1 MHTNAA
7 RPGATALTIV
17 LALVTTPEPSH
28 GQWAIACTA
37 RVDVES
43 PPARDGRV
51 AGAPHSFG
59 SAWQTRSEA
68 WDWAVERDLESQ
80 MTSNLR
86 ARYPQFVSEARR
98 NDLQVEDESE
108 IRVICRT
115 SPHNLVAGYMVL
127 ARFAVNNVWLGYT
140 TRPCPPREERPC
152 LIDTGTYG
160 VGFGADPSEAQ
171 TDAVSD
177 IERKNWNYSKR
188 LGFEFV
194 ETVRWGADAGGGNMQ
209 DQAAQAQSVSTQDR
223 MSITSHQSEER
234 VTTRVVELTGEVE
247 SMPEG
252 YVRVR
257 YNEQEQRAPLVDG
270 RYTVQV
276 ILRSGR
282 NAIEVC
288 TDDGQFCATTTLI
301 ADIERV
307 ALMATLTWQGR
318 GDLDLHVETPSGE
331 HCSFSRRSVPG
342 SCELDIDDQS
352 GSNPENISIPPTA
365 PSGRY
370 RFWVVN
376 YRGGDGVSGRLVI
389 YAGNSVVES
398 IPFTVDTSTRDPF
411 LVREINYR

>member
-1 MHTNAA
+1 MYTNSI
-7 RPGATALTIV
+7 RPGAMALTIV
-17 LALVTTPEPSH
+17 LALVTTPEFSH
-28 GQWAIACTA
+28 GQWAIACSA
-37 RVDVES
+37 RVDIES
-43 PPARDGRV
+43 PPARGRV
-51 AGAPHSFG
+51 ADAPHTFG
-59 SAWQTRSEA
+59 YEWRTVSEA
-68 WDWAVERDLESQ
+68 WDWAVERELERQ
-80 MTSNLR
+80 MESILR
-86 ARYPQFVSEARR
+86 TRYPQFVAEAQREG
-98 NDLQVEDESE
+98 LQVEAESE
-108 IRVICRT
+108 IRVICRD
-115 SPHNLVAGYMVL
+115 SPRNLVAGHMVL

-140 TRPCPPREERPC
+140 TRPCPPREEQPC
-152 LIDTGTYG
+152 ITDTGTYG

-171 TDAVSD
+171 ADAIDD
-177 IERKNWNYSKR
+177 IERENWNYSKR

-194 ETVRWGADAGGGNMQ
+194 ETIRWGADAGGGNIQ
-209 DQAAQAQSVSTQDR
+209 DQGAQAQSGWSQDR
-223 MSITSHQSEER
+223 VSITSHQSEER

-331 HCSFSRRSVPG
+331 HCYYSRRSVPG

-365 PSGRY
+365 ASGRY

-376 YRGGDGVSGRLVI
+376 YSGGDGVSGRLVI

-411 LVREINYR
+411 LVREIDYR